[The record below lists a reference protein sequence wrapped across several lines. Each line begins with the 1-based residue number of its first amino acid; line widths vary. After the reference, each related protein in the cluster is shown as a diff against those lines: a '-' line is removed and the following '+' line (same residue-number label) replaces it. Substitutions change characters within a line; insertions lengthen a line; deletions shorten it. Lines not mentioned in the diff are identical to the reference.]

1 MTRSGF
7 AKRRSTM
14 VTAILVGLLYLKKM
28 KNKWGCR
35 GIIIPNRMKI
45 RINTAYIKPPARLH
59 LGVNPNS
66 RPNHAETS
74 MAQWYDFPEIKWWVP
89 MISRGFQWSTAH
101 TILGFQVSS
110 VPGPASPN
118 RSWVTWIDWIGSL
131 TFSHGFL
138 LSANM
143 RAFYLRSCW
152 RGANKAMSLEV
163 YPIVIDLE
171 AWVGGHHPTIQRI
184 TRVTWPPVLH
194 ENQENHLEKHEKLL
208 SCTACWILT
217 WTKEITVS
225 LVSHPSTTHEITDYA
240 PCLQLFHFFMSAT
253 PDWWVDWY
261 FFRFSRYDVGQVIKY
276 LSSTII
282 NSTWDQDVLH

>member
-1 MTRSGF
+1 
-7 AKRRSTM
+7 M

-28 KNKWGCR
+28 KNKWGCK
-35 GIIIPNRMKI
+35 GIIPNRMTI

-74 MAQWYDFPEIKWWVP
+74 IAQWYDFPEIKWWVP
-89 MISRGFQWSTAH
+89 MTSRGFQWSTAH

-171 AWVGGHHPTIQRI
+171 AWVGGHHPTITANYQSNVAPGFTQKSRGSSGKAREAVELHGMLNPNLNKRNHRFTCFSSI
-184 TRVTWPPVLH
+184 HNPWNHGLRAMSPVVP
-194 ENQENHLEKHEKLL
+194 LL
-208 SCTACWILT
+208 QVCHPR
-217 WTKEITVS
+217 
-225 LVSHPSTTHEITDYA
+225 LVGWLI
-240 PCLQLFHFFMSAT
+240 
-253 PDWWVDWY
+253 